1 MMKKPGSNLQKA
13 IIAGSSMTG
22 YLFTFGLLSY
32 IVSKKFDNEL
42 YLIIGLILGAILG
55 LCEVFRQMKK

>member
-42 YLIIGLILGAILG
+42 YLIMGLILGAILG